1 MQAEDVP
8 RFVAGK
14 LQDLASFEVLM
25 MSHDIHKQH
34 MVLVRDKFLSTRA
47 YALYLTLGAVLTV
60 TNLLVIDFPCTWRC
74 RKHILMRVAMCKHTS
89 V

>member
-1 MQAEDVP
+1 LQAEDVP

-14 LQDLASFEVLM
+14 LHDLASFEVLM

-34 MVLVRDKFLSTRA
+34 MVLVRDKFLSTLA

-60 TNLLVIDFPCTWRC
+60 TNLLGIDLPSTWRWSKAYSDESC
-74 RKHILMRVAMCKHTS
+74 DA
-89 V
+89 